1 MDGGG
6 VDEFFSKC
14 RKCWWQVGE
23 EKKGSRDDFV
33 TKRIELVNALN
44 SLNSYVDSANR
55 RFGVFFRCV
64 FFFGQIEAME
74 LSNVTKHDMC

>member
-1 MDGGG
+1 MSFSANAGNAGGRW
-6 VDEFFSKC
+6 E
-14 RKCWWQVGE
+14 RK
-23 EKKGSRDDFV
+23 KRSSRDDFV